1 VKVLAFWGK
10 NDQIVVNEGTEA
22 YRRDVSEERLRVEW
36 LDAGHFALE
45 TNESEV
51 TGLIGEFWG
60 RLEFELALRLINK
73 KRNGRV

>member
-10 NDQIVVNEGTEA
+10 NDQIFVREGTEA
-22 YRRDVSEERLRVEW
+22 YRRDVPEERLRVEW
-36 LDAGHFALE
+36 LDTGHFALE

-51 TGLIGEFWG
+51 AGLIGEFWG
-60 RLEFELALRLINK
+60 SLEFELALGLINK